1 MCVTSDVMCMC
12 VCMYVC
18 MYAFGEMMT
27 RWDCDGA
34 AARVC
39 VTVTEVSQHNTP
51 RVASKVAMARRH
63 VCV

>member
-1 MCVTSDVMCMC
+1 MPVPPRHVTSDVM
-12 VCMYVC
+12 
-18 MYAFGEMMT
+18 
-27 RWDCDGA
+27 CDGA